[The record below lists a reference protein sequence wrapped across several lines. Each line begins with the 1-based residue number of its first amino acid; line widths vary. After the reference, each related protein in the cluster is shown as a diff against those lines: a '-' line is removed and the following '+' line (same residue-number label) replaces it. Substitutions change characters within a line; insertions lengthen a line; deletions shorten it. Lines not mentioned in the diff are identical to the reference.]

1 MDIPTGTIVA
11 VADGEKLSLFR
22 SGGNDGKPHLK
33 PFDAAPLSGTNH
45 SGGGRHHN
53 SAANPD
59 EKTDG
64 EDVFAAATAKWLN
77 EQAIG
82 NHFDHA
88 IVIAAPRTLG
98 ELRKHYHKAFSDKL
112 VKEIAK
118 DVTGQHISD
127 IERLLEK
134 A

>member
-1 MDIPTGTIVA
+1 MDLPKDTIVA
-11 VADGEKLSLFR
+11 VADGEKLSLLR
-22 SGGNDGKPHLK
+22 TGGSDPQPTHKPI
-33 PFDAAPLSGTNH
+33 DAAPLSGSNH
-45 SGGGRHHN
+45 SGGSRHHS
-53 SAANPD
+53 SASNPD

-82 NHFDHA
+82 NHFAHA

-127 IERLLEK
+127 IEKLLEK